1 MHGQAWARLEQE
13 KTERTEG
20 KTLFPPLPPVKNTTN
35 YFMNIPGSAETMRT
49 ATVLV
54 VDDIPANRDLLR
66 ATLEPQGYE
75 LLLAA
80 NGEQA
85 LKVAQRAVPDVILL
99 DVNMPGIDG
108 FETCRRL
115 RKMDGT

>member
-1 MHGQAWARLEQE
+1 MTKIEPR
-13 KTERTEG
+13 
-20 KTLFPPLPPVKNTTN
+20 
-35 YFMNIPGSAETMRT
+35 SAETLSM

-54 VDDIPANRDLLR
+54 VDDIAANRDLLR

-85 LKVAQRAVPDVILL
+85 LKVAQRAAPCFLGAVRGWIKGEVPELAR
-99 DVNMPGIDG
+99 
-108 FETCRRL
+108 TQSR
-115 RKMDGT
+115 